1 MQLYRMH
8 HSGKNLEIPQC
19 IFYGVGVRL
28 LVVGQW
34 PACLEHLPFQHNFP
48 HDNFGRPKNMALVGL
63 GSCSAT
69 LSCHFFFLL
78 ASSPSFLN
86 ITRFRGE
93 AVRLSSSH
101 MEKIKISS
109 VSSLAAW

>member
-48 HDNFGRPKNMALVGL
+48 HDNFGRPKNMALGGWGWWGWGHVL
-63 GSCSAT
+63 P
-69 LSCHFFFLL
+69 LF
-78 ASSPSFLN
+78 P
-86 ITRFRGE
+86 
-93 AVRLSSSH
+93 V
-101 MEKIKISS
+101 ISS
-109 VSSLAAW
+109 FCWLLVHPS